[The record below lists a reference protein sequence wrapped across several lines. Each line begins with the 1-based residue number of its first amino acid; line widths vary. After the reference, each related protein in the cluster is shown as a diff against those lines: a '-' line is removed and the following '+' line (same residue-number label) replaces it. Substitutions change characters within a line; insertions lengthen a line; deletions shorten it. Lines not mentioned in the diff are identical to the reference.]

1 MVKQGTPTRPP
12 HVLIVDDEPLMRR
25 TTSRLLRSEGYEVD
39 EACSA
44 VEAREM
50 LGSQPW
56 DLMLL
61 DHHLSS
67 ESGLD
72 LLRQLRDQ
80 PETVT
85 LPVIVVTGSTEV
97 KVQVEILNAGADDL
111 IIKPFEVEIFL
122 ARVSLQLNRKARVEE
137 QIRSH
142 SDEPEL

>member
-1 MVKQGTPTRPP
+1 MVKQGTTRPP

-25 TTSRLLRSEGYEVD
+25 TTSRLLRSEGYKVD

-50 LGSQPW
+50 LDSQPW

-80 PETVT
+80 PQTVT

-97 KVQVEILNAGADDL
+97 RIQVEILNAGADDL
-111 IIKPFEVEIFL
+111 IVKPFEVEIFL
-122 ARVSLQLNRKARVEE
+122 ARVSLQLNRKARVEK
-137 QIRSH
+137 QTRSH
-142 SDEPEL
+142 SDEPER